1 MKGIDEVAQLHCNLK
16 SEVNSQVMA
25 KNTANTDP
33 INTLKD
39 GESLCQVK
47 EMYRKIWEIV
57 EKFCHWS
64 NDSYLLMLW
73 TYSQKKH
80 V

>member
-16 SEVNSQVMA
+16 SQVNSQVMA

-47 EMYRKIWEIV
+47 EMYRKI
-57 EKFCHWS
+57 
-64 NDSYLLMLW
+64 
-73 TYSQKKH
+73 
-80 V
+80 